1 MKLKLNQIAFA
12 VATLAAGAAHA
23 AAVTPDLVIKLDGA
37 TAVAQSVTDVAS
49 YLCKDGAGAA
59 TTKLMSNSSA
69 KVSAVYCSAGVKAE
83 SGLPLATKVL
93 VMKNNKDGSLETF
106 DRALSRKAKTTLLK
120 VAGLDDAC
128 GTTCA
133 TELVDADGGFSDVDA
148 DIWVARIDNVTGQP
162 QFDPAL
168 VSGGYTVKSGF
179 AGQGFGIVVTK
190 ALYDAMQV
198 AQGLNDA
205 DDAPGPNQPNITSQQ
220 YASILSAS
228 GGYHIDWSPIVGA
241 AGSGKAVNL
250 CRRTNASG
258 TQASMDAFFLGNPCT
273 ASNAP
278 TFGALDPA
286 YAGDSAPGE
295 FEVIENPGTGDVK
308 TCLSSRNAVADVNQ
322 FAIGVMSL
330 ENADTADYKYVKLD
344 GVAPNEDATRRQS
357 VVDGRYNFAEEMVLA
372 YRNDAPA
379 NVKTYLSNFATVMGD
394 PTKVTPLNGVF
405 TIPGTS
411 THGAFPNRVH
421 KGTRG
426 GNACRPFQLYE

>member
-1 MKLKLNQIAFA
+1 MKLNQIAVA
-12 VATLAAGAAHA
+12 VAALAAGVVNAAP
-23 AAVTPDLVIKLDGA
+23 VTPDLVIKLDGA
-37 TAVAQSVTDVAS
+37 TAVAQSVVDVAS
-49 YLCKDGAGAA
+49 FLCKDGAGAA
-59 TTKLMSNSSA
+59 TTKLMSNSA
-69 KVSAVYCSAGVKAE
+69 DKVSAVYCSAGVKAE

-106 DRALSRKAKTTLLK
+106 DRALSRKAQTKLLK
-120 VAGLDDAC
+120 VAGLDDTC
-128 GTTCA
+128 GTACT
-133 TELVDADGGFSDVDA
+133 TELVDADGGFSDVDEKV
-148 DIWVARIDNVTGQP
+148 WQSRIDVNTGLP

-168 VSGGYTVKSGF
+168 VSGGYTVKAGF

-205 DDAPGPNQPNITSQQ
+205 DDAPGVNQPNITSQQ
-220 YASILSAS
+220 YASILAVS
-228 GGYHIDWSPIVGA
+228 GGYHLDWSPIVGA
-241 AGSGKAVNL
+241 AGSGMAVNL

-273 ASNAP
+273 LNNAP
-278 TFGALDPA
+278 TFGFLEPA

-308 TCLSSRNAVADVNQ
+308 TCLSSRNAVADANQ

-330 ENADTADYKYVKLD
+330 ENADAAAYKYVKLD
-344 GVAPNEDATRRQS
+344 GVAPNEEATRRQS

-379 NVKTYLSNFATVMGD
+379 NVKTYLANFATVMGD
-394 PTKVTPLNGVF
+394 PSKVAALNGVF
-405 TIPGTS
+405 VVPGAS
-411 THGAFPNRVH
+411 THGDFPDRVH

-426 GNACRPFQLYE
+426 GTACQAFQLYE